1 MFIDHLLAAQADP
14 VAAYAMTTGRMWSL
28 IAAGVGLAGIAAGGL
43 ALARSTGRLPRRTT
57 PGTGNGPGTG
67 PGTGTGTGTGTVP
80 ATGKRGAVVALA
92 AGVTSIVIG
101 GWVIGAAKGG
111 PGTGYGIVGGYLD
124 LILGLAAVVLGVL
137 VLNRARRPT

>member
-28 IAAGVGLAGIAAGGL
+28 IAAGLGLAGVAVGGL
-43 ALARSTGRLPRRTT
+43 GLARATGRLRRRATA
-57 PGTGNGPGTG
+57 
-67 PGTGTGTGTGTVP
+67 GTGTGTATVA

-92 AGVTSIVIG
+92 AGVTGIVIG

-137 VLNRARRPT
+137 VLNRARRTT

>member
-28 IAAGVGLAGIAAGGL
+28 IAAGLGLAGVAVGGL
-43 ALARSTGRLPRRTT
+43 GLARATGRLRRRAT
-57 PGTGNGPGTG
+57 
-67 PGTGTGTGTGTVP
+67 PGTGTGTATVA

-137 VLNRARRPT
+137 VLNRARRTT

>member
-28 IAAGVGLAGIAAGGL
+28 IAAGLGLAGVAVGGL
-43 ALARSTGRLPRRTT
+43 GLARATGRLRRRAT
-57 PGTGNGPGTG
+57 
-67 PGTGTGTGTGTVP
+67 PGTGTGSGTGTATVA

-124 LILGLAAVVLGVL
+124 LILGLASVVLGVL
-137 VLNRARRPT
+137 VLNRARRTA

>member
-28 IAAGVGLAGIAAGGL
+28 IAAGLGLAGVAVGGL
-43 ALARSTGRLPRRTT
+43 GLARATGRLRRRAA
-57 PGTGNGPGTG
+57 
-67 PGTGTGTGTGTVP
+67 PGTGTGTATVA

-137 VLNRARRPT
+137 VLNRARRTT